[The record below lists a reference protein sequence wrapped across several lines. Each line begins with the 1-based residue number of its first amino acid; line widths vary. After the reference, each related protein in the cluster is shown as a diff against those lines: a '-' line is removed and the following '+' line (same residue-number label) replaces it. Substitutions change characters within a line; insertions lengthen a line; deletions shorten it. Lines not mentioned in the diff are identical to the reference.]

1 MTRRPSPASAK
12 LVPERQRFY
21 LQMLMP
27 ALAVLLAVTLAP
39 TVFLL
44 ATSLTPLD
52 LTKPDTFGDF
62 SQPLRNY

>member
-1 MTRRPSPASAK
+1 MPTVRGGAAAVAGKRT

-39 TVFLL
+39 TAV
-44 ATSLTPLD
+44 SPGH
-52 LTKPDTFGDF
+52 KPDAA
-62 SQPLRNY
+62 